1 VEEAFTKIMEEND
14 VTILDSIH
22 ADGWRAE
29 LAASYI
35 YEHTDVVTEADAI
48 MCGNDNIAS
57 QVVPVL
63 AEKQLAGKVL
73 VVGQD
78 ADLQACQRIVEGTQL
93 MTVYKPIEKLAQRAA
108 ECTVALI
115 RGEKLNGTDVTMMEN
130 GSYQIPYVGLTPIP
144 VTEENIDEVII
155 NSGFHLKEDVYLNVP
170 DKMP

>member
-1 VEEAFTKIMEEND
+1 MEQQD
-14 VTILDSIH
+14 VTILDSFH
-22 ADGWRAE
+22 AEGWRAE
-29 LAASYI
+29 LAATYI
-35 YEHTDVVTEADAI
+35 YEHRDIVSEADAI

-78 ADLQACQRIVEGTQL
+78 ADLEACQRIVEGTQL

-115 RGEKLNGTDVTMMEN
+115 QGEALDGADVTTMDN
-130 GSYQIPYVGLTPIP
+130 GSYRIPYVGLTPIP
-144 VTEENIDEVII
+144 VTEENIDDVII

-170 DKMP
+170 YKMPE